1 MKTTKLTAIAIA
13 IVFATTATMAQTDA
27 ASETAPNS
35 DPQSFT
41 VKFKSALQDRGLV
54 YAMRTQLNP
63 NFLQLEKPVYN
74 VPVRHQKGII
84 IVTGTYKEW
93 SNFFNVDDDLTSRAG
108 YAKRIHLKEALL
120 INSLTRAMREQLSPA
135 MLRDE
140 KPNYTAAVKFNRSV
154 VYVTA
159 SYGEWKWF
167 FKIDA
172 NSDPLGT

>member
-13 IVFATTATMAQTDA
+13 IIFAATATMAQTEST
-27 ASETAPNS
+27 SETAPNS

-41 VKFKSALQDRGLV
+41 VKFKTALQDRGLV
-54 YAMRTQLNP
+54 YAMRTQVNP
-63 NFLQLEKPVYN
+63 SILQLEKPVYN
-74 VPVRHQKGII
+74 VKVKHQKGII
-84 IVTGTYKEW
+84 IISGTYKEW
-93 SNFFNVDDDLTSRAG
+93 SDFFNVHDDLLSRTSP
-108 YAKRIHLKEALL
+108 AKRIHLKEALL
-120 INSLTRAMREQLSPA
+120 NNNLTRAMREQLTPA

-140 KPNYTAAVKFNRSV
+140 KPAYTAAVKFNRSV

-167 FKIDA
+167 FKIDS